1 MDKYK
6 THYENEKTRPVD
18 SSIHRAHSYIPI
30 GYLLYFFFLL
40 KMVAAVRPAPAVSMS
55 AIQRAEL
62 LL

>member
-40 KMVAAVRPAPAVSMS
+40 KS
-55 AIQRAEL
+55 
-62 LL
+62 